1 MRRREIRCNGK
12 GKAHRTSTGGVPS
25 EQGKMRF
32 LTLKSAR
39 PPQKA
44 TSNQTFEWL
53 LAWSSGSG
61 IRGEKTGLAA
71 EWQRILAEVR
81 DHQIGALFSTLKIDI
96 VT

>member
-12 GKAHRTSTGGVPS
+12 GETNQTSTGVIPS

-44 TSNQTFEWL
+44 TPNQTLEWL
-53 LAWSSGSG
+53 LVWSSGSG
-61 IRGEKTGLAA
+61 MCGEKTGLAA
-71 EWQRILAEVR
+71 EW
-81 DHQIGALFSTLKIDI
+81 
-96 VT
+96 